1 MPSSFSPPPP
11 PPRAICALTLLLVAL
26 TGQLSSAANGA
37 DRFAADTDAVDSG
50 IKFTLGAGDRLRL
63 TVFGHEDLSGEFN
76 VGETGGMSLP
86 LVGNVNMGG
95 LTIQQAERLV
105 EDALRPD
112 YLLNPRVSIE
122 VLNYR
127 PFYILGEVNRP
138 GSYPYAIGLTVTEA
152 VALGGGFT
160 TRARK
165 DRVGIIRSADPE
177 KTEQDAD
184 AGSPVLPGDVVN
196 VRERFF

>member
-1 MPSSFSPPPP
+1 MPAKLPQ
-11 PPRAICALTLLLVAL
+11 AIALCALALLLVDPQ
-26 TGQLSSAANGA
+26 GQPLGA
-37 DRFAADTDAVDSG
+37 VEAPAVSTAGSDDVGDG
-50 IKFTLGAGDRLRL
+50 IRFTLGAGDRLRL
-63 TVFGHEDLSGEFN
+63 TVFGHDDLSGEFN

-160 TRARK
+160 ARARK